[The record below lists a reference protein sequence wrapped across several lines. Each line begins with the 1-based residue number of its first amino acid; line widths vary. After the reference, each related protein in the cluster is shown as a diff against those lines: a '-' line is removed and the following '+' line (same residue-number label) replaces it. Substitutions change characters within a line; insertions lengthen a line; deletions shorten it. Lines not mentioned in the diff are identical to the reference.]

1 MFDPVFG
8 LPIPPVDAVA
18 PTFVTHAASTI
29 FGVFALIALVFA
41 LVQWRRTGSPIYL
54 LILLG
59 GGLTT
64 VAEPLIDVMGACWH
78 PKFGQPIVFEFMGR
92 YMPVW
97 IVMVYFAFFGA
108 QGTLCY
114 HQMQKGITMRQVRY
128 LAILPMVADMLIE
141 EIALPTGL
149 YMYVG
154 NQPLI
159 LLKSVPFW
167 WLPCNSLGMML
178 GIALVYLLAPHLKGL
193 KALLLLVVLPI
204 ADVIGY
210 VAIGLPSFIVINTAG
225 VPWWLMQLGGIA
237 TYALAFVLLEF
248 IARLV
253 ATDSPWRVGATE
265 RPLNAVFGRAA
276 AA

>member
-8 LPIPPVDAVA
+8 LPTPPVDAVA
-18 PTFVTHAASTI
+18 PALVSHAASTI
-29 FGVFALIALVFA
+29 FGVFALISLVFA
-41 LVQWRRTGSPIYL
+41 LRHWRRTGSMIYL
-54 LILLG
+54 MILLG

-114 HQMQKGITMRQVRY
+114 YQMQKGITMRQLRF
-128 LAILPMVADMLIE
+128 LALLPMVADMVIE

-149 YMYVG
+149 YMYMG

-178 GIALVYLLAPHLKGL
+178 GIALAYLMAPHLKGL
-193 KALLLLVVLPI
+193 KSLLLLVVLPI
-204 ADVIGY
+204 ADLIGY

-237 TYALAFVLLEF
+237 TYGLAFVLLEF

-253 ATDSPWRVGATE
+253 ATDSPWRVGTTSRLPSAILAGA
-265 RPLNAVFGRAA
+265 PA
-276 AA
+276 